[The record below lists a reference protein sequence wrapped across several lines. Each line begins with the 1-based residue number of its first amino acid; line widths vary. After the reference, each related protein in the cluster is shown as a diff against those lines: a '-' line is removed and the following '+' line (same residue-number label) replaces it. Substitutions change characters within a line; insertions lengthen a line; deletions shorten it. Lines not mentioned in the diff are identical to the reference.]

1 MSTAKP
7 QHGHDH
13 SGHDQSGHDL
23 AKLVMDPVFW
33 NERYRSSDTIWSG
46 NPNPQLVAEAAE
58 LVPGEALDIGCGEGA
73 DAIWL
78 AERGWTVTAVDVST
92 VALERAA
99 AHAATVSADAA
110 KRIRWQPADLRD
122 WVPPPAAYDLVSA
135 QFMQPPPEQRRL
147 LHRNLAASVA
157 PGGTLLVVGHHPSD
171 LQTTVPRPPV
181 PDLFFTAA
189 DVAAALD
196 AEDWVVV
203 VNEAR
208 ARTTLDPDGQPATIH
223 DAVLRAQRTG

>member
-1 MSTAKP
+1 V
-7 QHGHDH
+7 
-13 SGHDQSGHDL
+13 HDQSVHDL
-23 AKLVMDPVFW
+23 AKLVMDPTFW
-33 NERYRSSDTIWSG
+33 NERYRSSETVWSR

-73 DAIWL
+73 DAICL
-78 AERGWTVTAVDVST
+78 AERGWKVTAVDVST

-99 AHAATVSADAA
+99 AHAATVSTTAA
-110 KRIRWQPADLRD
+110 QRIVWQNADLRG
-122 WVPPPAAYDLVSA
+122 WVPPPATYDLVSA
-135 QFMQPPPEQRRL
+135 QFMQP
-147 LHRNLAASVA
+147 HRTLAASVA
-157 PGGTLLVVGHHPSD
+157 PGGTRLIVGHHPSD

-181 PDLFFTAA
+181 PELFFTAC
-189 DVAAALD
+189 DVAPVLD

-203 VNEAR
+203 VDEAR